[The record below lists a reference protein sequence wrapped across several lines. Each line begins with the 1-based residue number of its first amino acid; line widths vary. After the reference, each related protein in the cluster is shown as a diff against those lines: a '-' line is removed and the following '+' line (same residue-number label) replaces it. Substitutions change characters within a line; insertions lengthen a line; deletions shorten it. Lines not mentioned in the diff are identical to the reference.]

1 MPKKRRP
8 WNREK
13 KWWVI
18 QTFFNSVI
26 SWKMLNCAKS
36 LEEMF
41 TQL

>member
-13 KWWVI
+13 SDESSKL
-18 QTFFNSVI
+18 FFNSVI